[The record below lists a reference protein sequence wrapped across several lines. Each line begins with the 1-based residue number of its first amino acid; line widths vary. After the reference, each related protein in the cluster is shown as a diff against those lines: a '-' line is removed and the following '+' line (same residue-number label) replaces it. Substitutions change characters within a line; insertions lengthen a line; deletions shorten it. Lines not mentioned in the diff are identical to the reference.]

1 MSFMDQYPNTKGS
14 YIVMD
19 DTYSVRQIKAY
30 DSTIASA
37 HRSVKHW
44 LNAQSLGYSQV
55 QKINQKHFANDWAQ
69 VLFQVL
75 DCLKQ
80 GKRSKVLAIKSFFRE
95 TQKSMK
101 IKTKKQRL

>member
-1 MSFMDQYPNTKGS
+1 MLFLENTMSFMDQYPNTKGS

-55 QKINQKHFANDWAQ
+55 QKINQKHFAND
-69 VLFQVL
+69 
-75 DCLKQ
+75 
-80 GKRSKVLAIKSFFRE
+80 
-95 TQKSMK
+95 
-101 IKTKKQRL
+101 